1 MALICSIFS
10 STFLKLD
17 LISSDAVF
25 NSSENSM
32 TSDMSTLCF
41 TYQPSFNLII
51 RIGKGHILCTFA
63 YLLVYSMYQKD
74 LNSYTHFYIS
84 TTSITAFEFDKYSSL
99 LLHPVSFNIID
110 ELPVFYLR
118 LSIVI
123 LHHTRH
129 YHWFYI

>member
-1 MALICSIFS
+1 LAT
-10 STFLKLD
+10 STLFPYTTLFR
-17 LISSDAVF
+17 SSDAVF
-25 NSSENSM
+25 NSSENSI

-51 RIGKGHILCTFA
+51 IIIGKGHILCTFA

-74 LNSYTHFYIS
+74 LNPYTHFYIS
-84 TTSITAFEFDKYSSL
+84 TTSMTAFEFDKYSRL
-99 LLHPVSFNIID
+99 LLQSVTFNIID
-110 ELPVFYLR
+110 ELPVLYLR
-118 LSIVI
+118 LSIEI

>member
-32 TSDMSTLCF
+32 TFDLSTLCF

-51 RIGKGHILCTFA
+51 RK
-63 YLLVYSMYQKD
+63 KD
-74 LNSYTHFYIS
+74 LNPYTHFYIS
-84 TTSITAFEFDKYSSL
+84 TTSMTAFEFDKYSRL

-110 ELPVFYLR
+110 ELPVLYLR
-118 LSIVI
+118 LRIEV